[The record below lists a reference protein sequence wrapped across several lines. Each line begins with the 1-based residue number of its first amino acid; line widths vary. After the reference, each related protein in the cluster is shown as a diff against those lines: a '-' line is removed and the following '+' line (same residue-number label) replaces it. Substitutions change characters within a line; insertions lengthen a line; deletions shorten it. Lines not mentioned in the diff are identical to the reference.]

1 MAQILV
7 RDLDDGVVAQLKK
20 SAKQNGRSLQAE
32 VRTILDE
39 FANAP
44 KLDRDAALKSL
55 LRLRKTL
62 TGRKVPDSVK
72 LVRQARDR

>member
-7 RDLDDGVVAQLKK
+7 RDLDDGVVARLKK
-20 SAKQNGRSLQAE
+20 SAKQNDRSLQAE

-39 FANAP
+39 FANTP
-44 KLDRDAALKSL
+44 KLDREAAQKSL

-62 TGRKVPDSVK
+62 KGRKFPDSVN
-72 LVRQARDR
+72 LIRQARDR

>member
-7 RDLDDGVVAQLKK
+7 RDLDDGVVARLKK

-62 TGRKVPDSVK
+62 TGRKFPDSVK